1 MKEDVLKKIEEQLKA
16 EEVRLEAAL
25 NSFATK
31 NPKNADDFRA
41 QFPQFGETD
50 EDNATE
56 VATYSDNLSLEHSL
70 ETNLRDVK
78 MALKSITKG
87 DYGVCKYCKKP
98 IDEKR
103 LLARPTSSSCIQC
116 KKQLTQ
122 EA

>member
-1 MKEDVLKKIEEQLKA
+1 MQEEVLKKIEEQLKS
-16 EEVRLEAAL
+16 EEARLETAL

-70 ETNLRDVK
+70 EDNLRDVRT
-78 MALKSITKG
+78 ALKRITKG
-87 DYGVCKYCKKP
+87 DYGMCKYCKKL

-122 EA
+122 EV